1 MSFLAKTNVR
11 LEPVSILHNPSKT
24 LNQKQPFADVFKIGV
39 VKSFL
44 IFFKKKHLC
53 LSLLKKVRLK
63 NLLKR
68 DFNPGVFL

>member
-11 LEPVSILHNPSKT
+11 LEPVSILHNPNKT
-24 LNQKQPFADVFKIGV
+24 LNQKQPFADAFKIGV

-44 IFFKKKHLC
+44 TFLGKHLC
-53 LSLLKKVRLK
+53 LSLLKKVGLK